1 MGQDLR
7 DLLKEE
13 RSKRHS
19 LKKGH
24 EERFVERLEE
34 AFPPQ
39 KRRST
44 FFFMKIA
51 ASIVVLVSIG
61 FFVYQGNTDDE
72 IPTTTVVKNGPDTT
86 VPQGISLGDLSPDLK
101 RVEEYYVAT
110 INMELSNLEL
120 SNDNKIIVDDFMD
133 RLGELNKEYKV
144 LNIELNTIGPNDQTI
159 NALIQNL
166 QLRLQLLLKLKEKLN
181 QLKSSKNETVTTTSV

>member
-7 DLLKEE
+7 DLFKEE
-13 RSKRHS
+13 RSKKHS
-19 LKKGH
+19 LKRGH
-24 EERFVERLEE
+24 EERFAGRLEE

-39 KRRST
+39 QRNST

-51 ASIVVLVSIG
+51 ASIVVLISIS
-61 FFVYQGNTDDE
+61 FFVYQKYSGDE
-72 IPTTTVVKNGPDTT
+72 ILPATVVQKDPNKEET
-86 VPQGISLGDLSPDLK
+86 QGISLGDLSPDLK
-101 RVEEYYVAT
+101 RVEDYYVAT
-110 INMELSNLEL
+110 INMELSNLVL
-120 SNDNKIIVDDFMD
+120 SPDNKIIVDDFMD
-133 RLGELNKEYKV
+133 RLSELNEEYKL
-144 LNIELNTIGPNDQTI
+144 LNTELNTIGPNDQTI

>member
-7 DLLKEE
+7 DLFKEE
-13 RSKRHS
+13 RSKKHS
-19 LKKGH
+19 LKTGH
-24 EERFVERLEE
+24 EERFMGRLEE
-34 AFPPQ
+34 AFHPQ
-39 KRRST
+39 KRSST

-51 ASIVVLVSIG
+51 ASIVVLISIG
-61 FFVYQGNTDDE
+61 FFVYQGSTGDE
-72 IPTTTVVKNGPDTT
+72 ILPTTVAQKDSNAAES
-86 VPQGISLGDLSPDLK
+86 QGISLGDLSPDLK

-120 SNDNKIIVDDFMD
+120 SSDNKIIVDDFMD
-133 RLGELNKEYKV
+133 RLAELNKEYKV
-144 LNIELNTIGPNDQTI
+144 LNTELNTIGPNDQTI

>member
-7 DLLKEE
+7 DLFKEE
-13 RSKRHS
+13 RQKKHS
-19 LKKGH
+19 LKKDH
-24 EERFVERLEE
+24 EERFMGRLEK

-39 KRRST
+39 KSNST

-51 ASIVVLVSIG
+51 ASIVVLISIG
-61 FFVYQGNTDDE
+61 YFVYQGSTGDD
-72 IPTTTVVKNGPDTT
+72 ILSTTVVQKDSNATES
-86 VPQGISLGDLSPDLK
+86 QGISLGDLSPDLK

-120 SNDNKIIVDDFMD
+120 SSDNKIIVDDFMD
-133 RLGELNKEYKV
+133 RLSELNKEYKV
-144 LNIELNTIGPNDQTI
+144 LNTELNTIGPNDQTI